1 MMPPKHDGATV
12 TAALLAFR
20 GNLSAAARS
29 LGHDPKTLWRRVQRN
44 PALWPEGVPRLP
56 QGGLQQVSDED
67 IRAALMASDGNQT
80 KAARIVGMS
89 HQRVSARAM
98 NIRRD
103 SR

>member
-44 PALWPEGVPRLP
+44 PALWPEGVPRLSA
-56 QGGLQQVSDED
+56 GGLPGAMRRQ
-67 IRAALMASDGNQT
+67 
-80 KAARIVGMS
+80 
-89 HQRVSARAM
+89 SAWVP
-98 NIRRD
+98 IK
-103 SR
+103 